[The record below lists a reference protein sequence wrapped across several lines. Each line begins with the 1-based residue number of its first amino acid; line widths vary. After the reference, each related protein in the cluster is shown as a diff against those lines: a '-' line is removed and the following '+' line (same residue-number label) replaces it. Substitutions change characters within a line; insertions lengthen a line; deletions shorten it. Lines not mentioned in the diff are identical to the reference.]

1 MYPTRHRQLDRLHL
15 THHVLNRLQDRA
27 FFSADQ
33 VARATYHGA
42 GKLHPQQKKRVE
54 ALLEKY
60 VQSGLLERLD
70 DVALCPL
77 YRHTGAGWHEL
88 DANML
93 FEFETHGSRRWS
105 RQHEIYLMLID
116 QVLDWLIPRQADP
129 ACYTRT
135 GGMLLRSWRDTP
147 RDAWGRP
154 FVVCPPNAL
163 AYVRERVGAR

>member
-1 MYPTRHRQLDRLHL
+1 MYRARNGQLDRLYL
-15 THHVLNRLQDRA
+15 THHVLNRVRDWA
-27 FFSADQ
+27 YFSADQ
-33 VARATYHGA
+33 VARATYYGA

-60 VQSGLLERLD
+60 VHVWLLERID
-70 DVALCPL
+70 DIARCQL

-93 FEFETHGSRRWS
+93 FEFESHSSRRWS

-135 GGMLLRSWRDTP
+135 GALLLRPCRETP
-147 RDAWGRP
+147 RDVWGRLVDP
-154 FVVCPPNAL
+154 CPPSAL